1 MKTENINVKEG
12 VNYEFTK
19 TDGTIVTFKATLGKD
34 GPKGIIDGKTLLLT
48 EILDGGYS
56 SYREIE

>member
-1 MKTENINVKEG
+1 MKEG